1 MSSKTNQMNI
11 KEQLEDVKDYFT
23 PKIVTEVNDQY
34 VKIRKD
40 FQFGVYLQDSVLTP
54 ITKSYTKP
62 LVPIIDIKGPDR

>member
-54 ITKSYTKP
+54 IAKSYTKP
-62 LVPIIDIKGPDR
+62 LAPIIDIKGPDR